1 MRTLSA
7 IQLLAS
13 PQVMN
18 KHSGET
24 YNDERYDED
33 EGNNVARGSH
43 TRRIVQK
50 MRTSE
55 PIAHSSRAARTG
67 PDEPPTYT

>member
-1 MRTLSA
+1 
-7 IQLLAS
+7 
-13 PQVMN
+13 MN

-24 YNDERYDED
+24 YNDEGYDED
-33 EGNNVARGSH
+33 DGNNVARGSH

-55 PIAHSSRAARTG
+55 PIAHSSRAA
-67 PDEPPTYT
+67 